1 LITAISV
8 FVAVAADKDDDLVV
22 LTEKKRISGV
32 RMTVLMLHA

>member
-1 LITAISV
+1 MAISV

-32 RMTVLMLHA
+32 RMTVLMLRA